1 MNLIFDLD
9 GTLIDSSVGIYRA
22 YKESMQ
28 SYQTPLEINYFNNY
42 IGPPIQKIIKVLH
55 PTLDDNAL
63 MRIRN
68 NFRDLYDSKYF
79 LEFNIYEN
87 IINIIQKLSQKN
99 NCFIVT
105 NKPIKPTKKIIN
117 KLKLDENFLDV
128 IGIDSF
134 LSSGQDKSLNL
145 LSLRNQ
151 YLLEIKNSFY
161 IGDTYSDFLSAKK
174 NNIEFIAF
182 AKGYHRWSKKELE
195 DIKYIY
201 YDTNELTSI
210 LEFLNNRT
218 R

>member
-1 MNLIFDLD
+1 MKIFIT
-9 GTLIDSSVGIYRA
+9 GVAG
-22 YKESMQ
+22 
-28 SYQTPLEINYFNNY
+28 F
-42 IGPPIQKIIKVLH
+42 IGYHLADY
-55 PTLDDNAL
+55 LL
-63 MRIRN
+63 
-68 NFRDLYDSKYF
+68 
-79 LEFNIYEN
+79 
-87 IINIIQKLSQKN
+87 
-99 NCFIVT
+99 
-105 NKPIKPTKKIIN
+105 KKG
-117 KLKLDENFLDV
+117 LDV

-151 YLLEIKNSFY
+151 YLLDIKNSFY

-201 YDTNELTSI
+201 YGTNELTSI
-210 LEFLNNRT
+210 LEFLNTRT